1 MQNIRYQ
8 KHTKYFLMVG
18 VYFFT
23 IAVATLPS
31 DAETRT
37 ITYSYDNLDRLTSVS
52 YGGGASISYDYDDAG
67 NILRVLMQGGE
78 QTMELSDAII
88 AMQILTGNSPSL
100 MESNVWDINAD
111 GKIGIEEAV
120 YILQVISK
128 LRQ

>member
-1 MQNIRYQ
+1 MKKNIMFVIVLFCIIDLSSNGQ
-8 KHTKYFLMVG
+8 
-18 VYFFT
+18 
-23 IAVATLPS
+23 AA
-31 DAETRT
+31 TRT
-37 ITYSYDNLDRLTSVS
+37 ISYTYDNMDRLTSVS
-52 YGGGASISYDYDDAG
+52 YGGGALISYDYDDAG

-78 QTMELSDAII
+78 QALELSDAII
-88 AMQILTGNSPSL
+88 AMQILTGISPSL